1 MLKLEELFDG
11 WSPFGVNDSEK
22 LWDVVTSLSEHVGKE
37 NMLGEGTE
45 VQVAAWVRGPAYFGK
60 NCQVRHAAFVGAN
73 FYTEDEVVVG
83 HACEVSNSYVGK
95 GTHIAHMNFVGH
107 SIIGR
112 NCNLGAGVKIANS
125 KVHLQGE
132 KQGAIIGDNV
142 FLGIGVLIHPGTVI
156 GKSCWVYP
164 GAILRGIYP
173 PNHIIKVKQQ
183 GQEIVPLEKK

>member
-1 MLKLEELFDG
+1 MLKLDELFEGWALFGVKNAEEL
-11 WSPFGVNDSEK
+11 WGVINLLPEK
-22 LWDVVTSLSEHVGKE
+22 VGKE
-37 NMLGEGTE
+37 NSFGDGIEL
-45 VQVAAWVRGPAYFGK
+45 QQASWVRGPARFGK

-73 FYTEDEVVVG
+73 FYAEDEVVVG

-125 KVHLQGE
+125 KVHLKGQ

-142 FLGIGVLIHPGTVI
+142 FIGIGVLIYPGTVI
-156 GKSCWVYP
+156 GRNCWVYP
-164 GAILRGIYP
+164 GAVLRGEYG
-173 PNHIIKVKQQ
+173 PNQIIKVKQN
-183 GQEIVPLEKK
+183 QELSAFYK